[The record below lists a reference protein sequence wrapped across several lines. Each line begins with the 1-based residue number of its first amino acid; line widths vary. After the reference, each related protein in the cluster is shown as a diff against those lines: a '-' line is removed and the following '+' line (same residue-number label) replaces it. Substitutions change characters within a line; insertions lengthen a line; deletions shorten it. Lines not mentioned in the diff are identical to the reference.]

1 MKKTRLSLALAAIF
15 SLSLGLAACSDPDD
29 QRGDPMDP
37 AQETSAAEREARQQ
51 EVRDERNPTAE
62 TDDDDLW
69 DAARDPSNQPAP
81 AMGEYRNKEYREDL
95 MAGDISELGDASDP
109 QTVRTHEQE
118 HAELQQTLRE
128 YLQRTRADNE
138 NQCAMLPYGHKPCG
152 GPETYMVYSQKDMSD
167 SDIEQLEQRVARY
180 NQLDAFI
187 KTTRGVMSN
196 CQVTPEP
203 EIRFENGRCVASQG
217 RL

>member
-15 SLSLGLAACSDPDD
+15 SLSLGLTACSDPDD

-51 EVRDERNPTAE
+51 EVRDERNPTAK

-69 DAARDPSNQPAP
+69 DAARDP
-81 AMGEYRNKEYREDL
+81 
-95 MAGDISELGDASDP
+95 
-109 QTVRTHEQE
+109 QTVRTHQQE

-167 SDIEQLEQRVARY
+167 SDIEHLEQRVARY
-180 NQLDAFI
+180 NQLDAFL
-187 KTTRGVMSN
+187 KTSSGMMSN

>member
-51 EVRDERNPTAE
+51 EVRD
-62 TDDDDLW
+62 
-69 DAARDPSNQPAP
+69 
-81 AMGEYRNKEYREDL
+81 DL
-95 MAGDISELGDASDP
+95 MAGDISDLGDASDP

-180 NQLDAFI
+180 NQLDAFL
-187 KTTRGVMSN
+187 KTSSGMMSN